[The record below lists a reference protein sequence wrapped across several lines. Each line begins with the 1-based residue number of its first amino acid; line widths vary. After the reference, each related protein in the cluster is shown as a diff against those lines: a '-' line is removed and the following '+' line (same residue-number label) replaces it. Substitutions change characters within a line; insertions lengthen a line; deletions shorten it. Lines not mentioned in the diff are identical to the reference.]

1 METATANAETIA
13 LLQDLVRIPSI
24 SPTLAPDEGTGEQAV
39 AEFAAQ
45 WLNQRGVEAWLEPV
59 APGRPNVVGRVG
71 RGHGPTL
78 ILYGHLDTVQ
88 VSNMTVPPFSAHI
101 DGNRLYGRGAFDMK
115 GGVAAAMSAAVALAR
130 SGGVDGTLLL
140 ALVCDEEHSSI
151 GAQDYVKRH
160 QADGCIL
167 AEPTDGELVTG
178 HRGFAWVDVLVK
190 GHAAHGS
197 MFDVGISAVTQAG
210 RLLTAL
216 DDFDRTVLRNRTHP
230 LLGPASMHPSMINGG
245 VGLSTYAP
253 QCLVQLEWRTL
264 PGQDEV
270 QVVTET
276 RALVAQAGV
285 AAEVTCTLY
294 RPPMVCPPDARVHRM
309 LREVLGPDVPGGASR
324 AWLDAALFDAAGI
337 PSVVYGPDGD
347 GAHAAVEWVDVNS
360 VLRCAAVYRQA
371 AERFCGK

>member
-151 GAQDYVKRH
+151 GAQAYVKRH

-230 LLGPASMHPSMINGG
+230 LLGPASMHPAMINGG

-294 RPPMVCPPDARVHRM
+294 RPPMVCPPDARVHRV